1 MNFWKGFQQITDSV
15 LDKLTEIIMKNQ
27 FREYT
32 EKYVI
37 VEKSESFIKGNNVS

>member
-1 MNFWKGFQQITDSV
+1 MNFWKGFQQITGSV

-27 FREYT
+27 FREYI
-32 EKYVI
+32 EKYVT